1 LYKKIRALAICRCR
15 PGYADIS
22 SSFERLPGRHCIEAV
37 NECLDSALNDCSEN
51 AICEDAKEGYIC
63 TCRQG
68 FVDASPNITHY
79 PGRVCRKPKQEK
91 QSDTIV
97 GAQSNLDSCD
107 PKKPKCGSNEVC
119 SDRKARGQFIC
130 ECAENAFRFKDGTC
144 RFYAACVGEND
155 CDKNAVCANAFDT
168 YKCQCR
174 PGYIDISPDPERKPG
189 RVCKE
194 CWFLPKNF
202 TNFLKLIRS
211 QTSVFEAF
219 FNFKKNPSKI
229 FRNFTDLF
237 KVNQLAGFKSSS
249 TGF

>member
-1 LYKKIRALAICRCR
+1 LSICRCR

-37 NECLDSALNDCSEN
+37 NECRDSALNDCSEN
-51 AICEDAKEGYIC
+51 AICEDAKEG
-63 TCRQG
+63 
-68 FVDASPNITHY
+68 
-79 PGRVCRKPKQEK
+79 
-91 QSDTIV
+91 
-97 GAQSNLDSCD
+97 NLDSCD

-194 CWFLPKNF
+194 CWFFPENL
-202 TNFLKLIRS
+202 
-211 QTSVFEAF
+211 Q
-219 FNFKKNPSKI
+219 I
-229 FRNFTDLF
+229 FQN
-237 KVNQLAGFKSSS
+237 
-249 TGF
+249 